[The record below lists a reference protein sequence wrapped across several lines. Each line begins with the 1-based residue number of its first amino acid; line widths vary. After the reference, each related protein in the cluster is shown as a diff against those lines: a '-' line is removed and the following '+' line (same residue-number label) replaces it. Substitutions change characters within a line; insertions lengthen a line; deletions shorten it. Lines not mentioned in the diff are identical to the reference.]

1 MMVGIYDVAFPI
13 VSLIAFSLLTIPV
26 FNIIRRTGHKTA
38 FTLIWFAIVFAVAI
52 IAVANLAIQY
62 YALPSPQ
69 PFLSI
74 SLSNSPLYWLSSA
87 FMIDGISIYMAIM
100 FVTVGAVVILYSVF
114 YTNPSQRPSE
124 RYYAVMLILIAA
136 VIGAVFAG
144 DLLTMF
150 IFWEA
155 AAAGSSFLMLYKKNR
170 ASLNATLK
178 YIIMIVIASA
188 FIVFGLSIVYGITGT
203 LNFWAVKQALM
214 ALTDKHLLILAFMF
228 IAAGYAI
235 EAAIVPFHFWLPD
248 AYTAAPSSSAAF
260 LSAVIDQGSYY
271 VLIRVLIFIL
281 APTAVLDW
289 RIMLAVM
296 AAFTMIVGNMFAL
309 IQNNVKMLIGNI
321 CVADVGYN
329 LVAMSSVVPGA
340 ANNAVILGIQGNLY
354 FFLIGGI
361 TTALAFMAV
370 GIINHYGFKTLNDFS
385 GIGRKMPLASL
396 ALLIAALSF
405 AGMPPFGGFIAK
417 YLVFTSA
424 IQANMSWLAVIG
436 VLMSVV
442 QVAYLFRL
450 INYMYGRKPKDEIKI
465 KEPVR
470 LLIPVFI
477 LAGTIIVLGLFP
489 QIVLNLVEPVI
500 KQLPFIP

>member
-1 MMVGIYDVAFPI
+1 
-13 VSLIAFSLLTIPV
+13 
-26 FNIIRRTGHKTA
+26 
-38 FTLIWFAIVFAVAI
+38 
-52 IAVANLAIQY
+52 
-62 YALPSPQ
+62 
-69 PFLSI
+69 
-74 SLSNSPLYWLSSA
+74 
-87 FMIDGISIYMAIM
+87 
-100 FVTVGAVVILYSVF
+100 
-114 YTNPSQRPSE
+114 
-124 RYYAVMLILIAA
+124 
-136 VIGAVFAG
+136 
-144 DLLTMF
+144 
-150 IFWEA
+150 
-155 AAAGSSFLMLYKKNR
+155 
-170 ASLNATLK
+170 
-178 YIIMIVIASA
+178 
-188 FIVFGLSIVYGITGT
+188 
-203 LNFWAVKQALM
+203 
-214 ALTDKHLLILAFMF
+214 
-228 IAAGYAI
+228 
-235 EAAIVPFHFWLPD
+235 
-248 AYTAAPSSSAAF
+248 
-260 LSAVIDQGSYY
+260 
-271 VLIRVLIFIL
+271 
-281 APTAVLDW
+281 
-289 RIMLAVM
+289 
-296 AAFTMIVGNMFAL
+296 MIVGNMFAL

-329 LVAMSSVVPGA
+329 LVAMASVVPGA

-396 ALLIAALSF
+396 ALLMAALSF

-424 IQANMSWLAVIG
+424 IQANLSWLAVIG

-489 QIVLNLVEPVI
+489 QIVLSLVEPVI